1 MILCKKNVTNSKNKE
16 HYSII
21 QDITKNGKRTT
32 IVYEN
37 IGNYDK
43 LKERAGNEDPL
54 TWLENYIKKIN
65 KKQKENNLPVII
77 EKYQNRLIPKD
88 TKRLFNGGYLFLQQ
102 IYYDLKLNKI
112 CKDIA
117 DKYQFKF
124 DLNNILSRLI
134 YGRVLQPCSKIATYE
149 FSKDLLEQP
158 NFDSHQIYRALE
170 IIAKEDN
177 FIQAQLYKNS
187 SNLSPRNNKIL
198 YYDCTN
204 FFFEIDEAEDDK
216 QYSPSKENKPNPIVQ
231 MGLFMDGD
239 GIPLAFN
246 ITPGIQ
252 NEQTTLKPLEEQI
265 IKDFNLSKCCLY

>member
-1 MILCKKNVTNSKNKE
+1 MRIKKVQTKNTLQ
-16 HYSII
+16 YSII
-21 QDITKNGKRTT
+21 QDIKKDGKRTT
-32 IVYEN
+32 TIYEN
-37 IGNYDK
+37 IGTIDK
-43 LKERAGNEDPL
+43 IKLRCGDEDPL
-54 TWLENYIKKIN
+54 TWLDNYVKELN

-102 IYYDLKLNKI
+102 IYYDLKLDKI
-112 CKDIA
+112 CKDIT

-158 NFDSHQIYRALE
+158 NFDAHQIYRALE

-187 SNLSPRNNKIL
+187 SKISPRNNKIL

-204 FFFEIDEAEDDK
+204 FFFEIDEAEAGI
-216 QYSPSKENKPNPIVQ
+216 S
-231 MGLFMDGD
+231 DG
-239 GIPLAFN
+239 GA
-246 ITPGIQ
+246 
-252 NEQTTLKPLEEQI
+252 EETDTAAEAAEETESDTQ
-265 IKDFNLSKCCLY
+265 DTDRDREDNDAEA